1 MAGNSVNSVPRPP
14 RGRWRIAAWAVA
26 ALLLLLPLAAMQ
38 VTDEVDWTAF
48 DFVFMAALLG
58 GVGLGLELAV
68 RKTKNVAC
76 RMAACA
82 ALAAAFLLIWIN
94 GAVGIIGSEQED
106 ANLLYGGVLG
116 VALIGAAAAR
126 FRPARM
132 APAMSATAL
141 AQALVPVVA
150 STFGLSSNVLVWSP
164 EVLVLTGFFVALWLI
179 SAWLFRK
186 ARFEQTSKGG
196 D

>member
-1 MAGNSVNSVPRPP
+1 MRF
-14 RGRWRIAAWAVA
+14 
-26 ALLLLLPLAAMQ
+26 
-38 VTDEVDWTAF
+38 TDEVDWTAF

-68 RKTKNVAC
+68 RKTRNVAY

-126 FRPARM
+126 FRPAEWRR
-132 APAMSATAL
+132 P
-141 AQALVPVVA
+141 
-150 STFGLSSNVLVWSP
+150 
-164 EVLVLTGFFVALWLI
+164 
-179 SAWLFRK
+179 
-186 ARFEQTSKGG
+186 
-196 D
+196 